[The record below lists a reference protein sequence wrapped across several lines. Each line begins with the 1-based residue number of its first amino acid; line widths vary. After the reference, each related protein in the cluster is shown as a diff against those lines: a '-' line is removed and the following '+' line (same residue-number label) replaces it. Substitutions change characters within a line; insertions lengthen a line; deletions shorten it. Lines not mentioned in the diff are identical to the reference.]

1 MTMYKRLWPRLL
13 AALIVCV
20 MIAASCGDGGDTGA
34 ADGPA
39 APDEQTA
46 PAGTA
51 TEEQATDEQ
60 ATDEQATDEQAT
72 DEQATDEPATD
83 MGPTGRLVW
92 ALPSNGAN
100 FFDPHKATNPFVRSW
115 IYPFYDRLTQIDGN
129 GDVQPMLATAWA
141 FAADGS
147 SLTFTLR
154 EGVTFHD
161 GTAFDAE
168 AAKANLDRARDPSI
182 ARGTFI
188 DFLAVDSVDVVDPL
202 TVRLNLKGPGGALP
216 ALLSDQAGMMI
227 SPAGFDNENLAT
239 MPVGA
244 GPFVATEFRVDEA
257 MHAVAFEDYWDPALP
272 KVAELELRLILD
284 PTTRLNAIASGE
296 AHGGYHEI
304 GLFSRAD
311 ATDLGLELTERF
323 STALYQLFINTA
335 LVPELA
341 NPDVR
346 VALAMSVD
354 QEAFGQAL
362 YNGECTPTDQPFGE
376 GWYARNP
383 DIDADHHPYDP
394 EAARAMLE
402 TAGAGDLE
410 FTAIT
415 ANLPSFVAGAEAI
428 QGFLAQVGVTMHVA
442 PTPIPELIAGFLV
455 NRTAQAYWTV
465 NPGAADPAKIVG
477 TMWLPPSPFNPGGNV
492 VPGLLELHVQ
502 AQASNVPSERA
513 PAYHEMSRLLADQQ
527 PSIMVCTPA
536 NIMAHRADVTGV
548 QLLSTASDVD
558 VSRISVAG

>member
-1 MTMYKRLWPRLL
+1 MDMNRRMDMNKRLWPRLL
-13 AALIVCV
+13 AALMASAMIV
-20 MIAASCGDGGDTGA
+20 ASCGNGGDTDA
-34 ADGPA
+34 ADDPD
-39 APDEQTA
+39 APEQTA
-46 PAGTA
+46 TPA
-51 TEEQATDEQ
+51 
-60 ATDEQATDEQAT
+60 
-72 DEQATDEPATD
+72 EPATGESD
-83 MGPTGRLVW
+83 TNEPDTSEPATSEPATEIGRTGTLVW

-141 FAADGS
+141 FADDGS

-161 GTAFDAE
+161 GTAFNAE
-168 AAKANLDRARDPSI
+168 AAKANLDRARDPNI
-182 ARGTFI
+182 ARGTFV

-202 TVRLNLKGPGGALP
+202 TVRLNLNGPGGALP
-216 ALLSDQAGMMI
+216 TLLSDLAGMVV
-227 SPAGFDNENLAT
+227 SPAAFDNEDLGT
-239 MPVGA
+239 MPVGT

-296 AHGGYHEI
+296 VHGGYHEI
-304 GLFSRAD
+304 GLFSRDD

-346 VALAMSVD
+346 VALAMAID
-354 QEAFGQAL
+354 QEAFGDAL

-376 GWYARNP
+376 GWYARAP
-383 DIDADHHPYDP
+383 GIGADHHPYDP

-402 TAGAGDLE
+402 AAGAGDLE

-415 ANLPSFVAGAEAI
+415 ANLPSFVAGAGAI

-442 PTPIPELIAGFLV
+442 PTPIPELIAGFLI
-455 NRTAQAYWTV
+455 NRTAQAYWSV

-477 TMWLPPSPFNPGGNV
+477 TIWLPPSPFNPGGNV
-492 VPGLLELHVQ
+492 VPGLFELHVQ
-502 AQASNVPSERA
+502 AQASNVQSERA
-513 PAYHEMSRLLADQQ
+513 AAYHEMSRLLADQQ
-527 PSIMVCTPA
+527 PSIMVCTPS

>member
-51 TEEQATDEQ
+51 TEAQATEAQ
-60 ATDEQATDEQAT
+60 ATEAQATEA
-72 DEQATDEPATD
+72 QATDEPATD